1 MVMPIHYETRYKMD
15 LTITAIR
22 FDSLKDVSDFIQAI
36 NRTEGK
42 RLGFELVARTVSGEP
57 EGKAFIVTQ
66 SLSNK

>member
-22 FDSLKDVSDFIQAI
+22 FDTLKDVSDFLQAI

-42 RLGFELVARTVSGEP
+42 RLGFELVAKTISSEP
-57 EGKAFIVTQ
+57 KEEAR
-66 SLSNK
+66 